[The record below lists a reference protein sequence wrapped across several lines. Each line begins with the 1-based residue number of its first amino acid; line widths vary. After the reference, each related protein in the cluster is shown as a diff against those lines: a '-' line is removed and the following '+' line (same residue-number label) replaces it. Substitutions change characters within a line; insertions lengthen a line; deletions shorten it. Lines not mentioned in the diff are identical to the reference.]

1 MHLSSVFF
9 IIWRKDLSQL
19 ILATTHKNLRKYIQK
34 SITSFP
40 GILFEGFI
48 WYWIPLSSE
57 IQSSCLPFRFLVCKG
72 GEVGAKFRKI
82 WIISSILAILGLF
95 FGYKVVSRRF
105 SAKKKGRRE
114 MASAAG
120 IGLFEGEVE
129 HRPIKPT
136 PLILHCDL
144 QRPDFTDYLGSG
156 FKIRVSKCTPRD
168 SVILPTC
175 GVAVLLIYLS
185 RISTTSASASAT
197 TSASAST
204 SPGVEGAVMK
214 ETLGEVIERIKAF
227 TSQHKV
233 GILVLVGSVFGE
245 EEVGGVI
252 ATIQRELLPRPPP
265 LLPAHG
271 DAQAAAH
278 IQTLAK
284 ATQPETRR
292 VVQERMEGI
301 LKEAT
306 SQDFGVILA
315 RAMGLSQHQAS
326 VLLDTFGSLGAVA
339 EASAAEIH
347 RRTPLDAATAAS
359 VAAFFA
365 RDTVTL

>member
-1 MHLSSVFF
+1 
-9 IIWRKDLSQL
+9 
-19 ILATTHKNLRKYIQK
+19 
-34 SITSFP
+34 
-40 GILFEGFI
+40 
-48 WYWIPLSSE
+48 
-57 IQSSCLPFRFLVCKG
+57 
-72 GEVGAKFRKI
+72 
-82 WIISSILAILGLF
+82 
-95 FGYKVVSRRF
+95 
-105 SAKKKGRRE
+105 
-114 MASAAG
+114 MASAAEP
-120 IGLFEGEVE
+120 GLWAGEVE
-129 HRPIKPT
+129 HRPIQAT
-136 PLILHCDL
+136 PVILHCDL

-175 GVAVLLIYLS
+175 GVAVLIIYLS
-185 RISTTSASASAT
+185 RISTPSAP
-197 TSASAST
+197 AST
-204 SPGVEGAVMK
+204 SSGEEGAAVK
-214 ETLGEVIERIKAF
+214 ESLEEVIERIKAF

-252 ATIQRELLPRPPP
+252 ATIQRKLLPRPPP
-265 LLPAHG
+265 VLPAHG

-284 ATQPETRR
+284 ATQPDTRR

-301 LKEAT
+301 LQEAT

-315 RAMGLSQHQAS
+315 RSMGLSLHQAS

-339 EASAAEIH
+339 QASAVEIH

>member
-1 MHLSSVFF
+1 
-9 IIWRKDLSQL
+9 
-19 ILATTHKNLRKYIQK
+19 
-34 SITSFP
+34 
-40 GILFEGFI
+40 
-48 WYWIPLSSE
+48 
-57 IQSSCLPFRFLVCKG
+57 
-72 GEVGAKFRKI
+72 
-82 WIISSILAILGLF
+82 
-95 FGYKVVSRRF
+95 
-105 SAKKKGRRE
+105 
-114 MASAAG
+114 MASAEEK
-120 IGLFEGEVE
+120 GLWENEE
-129 HRPIKPT
+129 YRPIKPT
-136 PLILHCDL
+136 PLILHIDL

-156 FKIRVSKCTPRD
+156 FKIRVSKSTPRD

-175 GVAVLLIYLS
+175 GVAVLVIYLS
-185 RISTTSASASAT
+185 RIST
-197 TSASAST
+197 AST
-204 SPGVEGAVMK
+204 STSTTASTSGEEGAGVK
-214 ETLGEVIERIKAF
+214 ESLDEVIERIKAF

-233 GILVLVGSVFGE
+233 SILVLVGSVFGE

-252 ATIQRELLPRPPP
+252 ATIQRKLLPRPPP

-301 LKEAT
+301 LQEAT
-306 SQDFGVILA
+306 AQAFGATLA

-326 VLLDTFGSLGAVA
+326 VLLDSFGSLAAVA
-339 EASAAEIH
+339 EASAVEIH